1 MAFKTGDW
9 VIFTRP
15 GHQWNKAQFKILK
28 VYDFYISGYNKKRY
42 ALEYGIRLVEAEE
55 SEIELIDD
63 QLDFGMFNPD
73 SEIWHREY
81 SPPKLASD
89 CEHEVIPNV
98 ADGKWFKVCRKCK
111 KEIF

>member
-1 MAFKTGDW
+1 MGDW
-9 VIFTRP
+9 VKFTRH
-15 GHQWNKAQFKILK
+15 GHAWTKMDFKILK
-28 VYDFYISGYNKKRY
+28 VYDFYISGYNRKRY

-73 SEIWHREY
+73 AKIWGLDELVY
-81 SPPKLASD
+81 KSPSD